1 MRQHEL
7 MKDVWAVGDS
17 YERYVGRW
25 SRHVAPEFL
34 RWLGI
39 GPGRR
44 WLDVGCGTG
53 ALTKAILGGCDPGS
67 VTGVDPSP
75 GFVAHCA
82 ATIDDERVTFF
93 EGDATNLPD
102 GLEVDVAV
110 AGLVLNFVPDPP
122 AAVATMRRAAADG
135 WVAAYVWDYAGEMQ
149 MLRYF
154 WDTAVALRADAAP
167 AAEAV
172 RFAIC
177 DPDRLDQLWRQAG
190 LSDVE
195 TRPIDVPTVF
205 ADFDD
210 YWAPFLLGQGPA
222 PVYVANLDESDRAE
236 LAAAIKDALPTAADG
251 SIALTAR
258 AWAVRGAA

>member
-1 MRQHEL
+1 MRQHEV
-7 MKDVWAVGDS
+7 MQDVWAVGDS

-25 SRHVAPEFL
+25 SRRVAPEFL
-34 RWLGI
+34 EWLGI

-53 ALTKAILGGCDPGS
+53 ALTEAILGDCDPLS

-82 ATIDDERVTFF
+82 ATIDDARASFV
-93 EGDATNLPD
+93 EGDATNLPER
-102 GLEVDVAV
+102 LRADVAV
-110 AGLVLNFVPDPP
+110 AGLVLNFVPDPA
-122 AAVATMRRAAADG
+122 AAVTAMGAAAPDG
-135 WVAAYVWDYAGEMQ
+135 CVAAYVWDYAGGMQ

-167 AAEAV
+167 AAEAM

-177 DPDRLDQLWRQAG
+177 DPDRLDQVWRKAG
-190 LSDVE
+190 LTDVE
-195 TRPIDVPTVF
+195 TRPIDVPTPF
-205 ADFDD
+205 TDFDD

-222 PVYVANLDESDRAE
+222 PVYVANLDEADRAE
-236 LAAAIKDALPTAADG
+236 LAAAIRDALPTAADG
-251 SIALTAR
+251 SITLTAR
-258 AWAVRGAA
+258 AWAVRGAS